1 MYIER
6 EDFYIV
12 SNAGR
17 LRIWS
22 IEVSDY
28 DIIIQHGELSGR
40 LQTKVE
46 QVELN
51 QSGRSLEDQTLL
63 RFKSRI
69 SNILAKGY
77 CRSIEEAE
85 LSKGLNEMKLIKPM
99 LAKKF
104 KDVKDINYSNAWLQY
119 KYNGYRMLVTRV
131 DGKNIAYTRNG
142 KILENVEHIIDG
154 LQLME
159 GETVD
164 GELYIHGMKLQKIG
178 SLVKKMQKETKH
190 LKYVIYDHISP
201 MKFFFRRGYI
211 KRFEGDNII
220 VAPSSIAISKN
231 HIRSR
236 FIDAL
241 DNGYEGLIIRQGE
254 LGYEGGKR
262 SSSLIKVKQAFDEE
276 FLVTKI
282 MSSKDNWAILECVTK
297 SGVVFRV
304 SAPGTIAEKEN
315 ILANKQDYIGRYVN
329 VEYFEITADRVPFHP
344 VAIYWREE
352 NE

>member
-1 MYIER
+1 MDIER

-51 QSGRSLEDQTLL
+51 NSGRNLEEQTLL

-69 SNILAKGY
+69 SNVLAKGY
-77 CRSIEEAE
+77 CRNIEEAKM
-85 LSKGLNEMKLIKPM
+85 SKGLNELKLMKPM

-104 KDVKDINYSNAWLQY
+104 ADVKNIDYESAWVQY
-119 KYNGYRMLVTRV
+119 KYNGYRMLVTNV
-131 DGKNIAYTRNG
+131 NGKNIAYTRNG
-142 KILENVEHIIDG
+142 KILENVDHITDG
-154 LQLME
+154 LKLLD

-164 GELYIHGMKLQKIG
+164 GELYLHGMKLQKIG
-178 SLVKKMQKETKH
+178 SLIKKMQDETKH

-211 KRFEGDNII
+211 KRFETNNII
-220 VAPSSIAISKN
+220 IAPSSIAISQESVK
-231 HIRSR
+231 RR
-236 FIDAL
+236 FVTAVTD
-241 DNGYEGLIIRQGE
+241 GYEGLIIRQGE
-254 LGYEGGKR
+254 SGYEGGKR
-262 SSSLIKVKQAFDEE
+262 SSSLIKVKQAFDDE
-276 FLVTKI
+276 FFVIGIKR
-282 MSSKDNWAILECVTK
+282 SKDDWAILECVTK
-297 SGVVFRV
+297 DGVKFKV
-304 SAPGTIAEKEN
+304 SAPGTIENKEM
-315 ILANKQDYIGRYVN
+315 ILANKHDYIGKYIN
-329 VEYFEITADRVPFHP
+329 VEYFEMTADRVPFHP
-344 VAIYWREE
+344 VATDWRE
-352 NE
+352 